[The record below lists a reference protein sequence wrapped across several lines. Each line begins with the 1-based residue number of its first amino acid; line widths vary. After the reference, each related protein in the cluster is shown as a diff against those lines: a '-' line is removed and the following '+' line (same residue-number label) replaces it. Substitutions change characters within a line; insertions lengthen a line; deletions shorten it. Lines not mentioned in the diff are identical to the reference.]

1 MGGFIGCIENVVI
14 VGWSIGIQLTWW
26 TVDQTWRLVYQKGTN
41 NKWTYDPTYDLMVK
55 LETIIASA
63 SLAYIVDTN
72 AYKSH
77 LGDKKIFNDFINAC

>member
-1 MGGFIGCIENVVI
+1 LGGFIGCIESMII

-26 TVDQTWRLVYQKGTN
+26 TVNQTWRLVYKKETN
-41 NKWTYDPTYDLMVK
+41 NNWTYDPTYDLMVN
-55 LETIIASA
+55 LEIIIAST

-77 LGDKKIFNDFINAC
+77 LGDIKKGYQRLY